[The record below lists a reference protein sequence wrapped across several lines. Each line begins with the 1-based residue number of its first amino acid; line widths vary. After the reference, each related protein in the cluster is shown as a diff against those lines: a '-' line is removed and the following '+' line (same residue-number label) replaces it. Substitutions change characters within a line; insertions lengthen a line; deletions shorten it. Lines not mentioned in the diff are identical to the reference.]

1 MSRRTSILEGVYV
14 GNGIEPTPHSLKIV
28 NIVMWYDCIRKLR
41 GHVCK
46 TMRFWRIQKQTEQ
59 DNPCLWF
66 LFYFTSQHG
75 IRSDFNSNTTL
86 RSHLVH
92 PRDAADPRK
101 QDGVVYEITYECSKV
116 YIAEMGRWKH
126 EWIKELERHIR
137 LSRTQSSAVSERA
150 NKTAHYLL
158 WDEVKFIDKDLHIVL
173 LATLIR
179 GGGGITS
186 TRSWTGHLCQ
196 NKVQC
201 LKYFCNW
208 L

>member
-1 MSRRTSILEGVYV
+1 M
-14 GNGIEPTPHSLKIV
+14 
-28 NIVMWYDCIRKLR
+28 
-41 GHVCK
+41 
-46 TMRFWRIQKQTEQ
+46 
-59 DNPCLWF
+59 
-66 LFYFTSQHG
+66 
-75 IRSDFNSNTTL
+75 
-86 RSHLVH
+86 H
-92 PRDAADPRK
+92 PRDAVDPRK

-186 TRSWTGHLCQ
+186 TRPWTGHLCQ
-196 NKVQC
+196 NKVVSQVLLQLVVALC
-201 LKYFCNW
+201 TVFNFPFVYFCGTATK
-208 L
+208 